1 MDDQRLAR
9 LSHELGDPDLAGRLV
24 HARREVVEA
33 VPHDIARR
41 HLQAIL
47 TASTHPATRSDTTT
61 TSTGFMAV
69 QRPGT
74 AVSATVAALPTRTFV
89 GAVLAHS
96 AKLAVVATIVSSATI
111 GGLAAAGSLPASAQ
125 NLVAEVISHVG
136 VELPRPATP
145 PPAGAPGGVPRGP
158 GLDAP
163 EDGAAPG
170 LRRQAEAPGA
180 DRRRGP
186 VAAERDDQVTG
197 ADRRDVARDEHLGQ
211 RRREPGPSSD
221 SSVDRGRDGRAATE
235 RDGRTIGVDTGNVDR
250 DTAPNTAPAPP
261 ATAEP
266 PARAPD
272 VGTPAADPE
281 VPAGPDGERVTA
293 PPVRNIPVPSETA
306 GPPGPSSDTPAGPGR
321 HTGGTRSD

>member
-211 RRREPGPSSD
+211 RRR
-221 SSVDRGRDGRAATE
+221 
-235 RDGRTIGVDTGNVDR
+235 DGRTIGVDTGNVDR

-293 PPVRNIPVPSETA
+293 PPVKNIPVPSETT
-306 GPPGPSSDTPAGPGR
+306 GPPGPNSDTPAGPGR
-321 HTGGTRSD
+321 HTGSTRSD